1 MKNIIKRKKTIN
13 LLLQS
18 SELDFQFSISRLFWD
33 EVKFLPSLKERFPF
47 WQWIQIE
54 VQFIVY
60 KGTHDQL
67 KMNPKCSSDTIVVSI
82 RSQRWQRNLPSVI
95 VSDGIARRQQ
105 TQITASFEVQTR
117 YVVVSIES
125 LESSSTMSNAHWS
138 HTCGRTGAVGMRG
151 NRCNLKPRKTH
162 NHGHQHLEV
171 AGKKYRVFEDNRC
184 ILHATSSDLCNW
196 ILSFSNLWPQA
207 HCDSVRMDLI
217 HSIAHKL
224 TTDDQYHFL
233 HLPCK

>member
-33 EVKFLPSLKERFPF
+33 EVKFLPSLKEKFPF

-162 NHGHQHLEV
+162 NHGH
-171 AGKKYRVFEDNRC
+171 RP
-184 ILHATSSDLCNW
+184 TSTWKLLARNIGSSRTTDA
-196 ILSFSNLWPQA
+196 FYMQPQA
-207 HCDSVRMDLI
+207 IYVIGSWVFRTCDLKLI
-217 HSIAHKL
+217 VILFAWIWYI
-224 TTDDQYHFL
+224 Q
-233 HLPCK
+233 LPIN